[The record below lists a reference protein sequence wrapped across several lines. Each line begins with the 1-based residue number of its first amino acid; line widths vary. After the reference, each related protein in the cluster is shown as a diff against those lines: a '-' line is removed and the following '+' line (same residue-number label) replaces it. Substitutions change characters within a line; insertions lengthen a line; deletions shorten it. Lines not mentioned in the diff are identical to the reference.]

1 MAPNSSVDDLVYYF
15 IFIQKSALKHFSSAE
30 LLNRGL
36 HLQQMRQFM
45 LWTNSN
51 IGAVAEH
58 RTRLEKNCKKQKIVN
73 LKLFLSQLYLWG
85 RICHLKLL
93 INFVFLIMCAAPDF
107 TFLLKKMST
116 TFLISDIPSIIIC
129 LINLANFLK
138 VDSCATTLER

>member
-1 MAPNSSVDDLVYYF
+1 MLHQSLDDLVYYF

-58 RTRLEKNCKKQKIVN
+58 RTRLEKIVKQKIVN
-73 LKLFLSQLYLWG
+73 LKLFLSQPYVWG
-85 RICHLKLL
+85 ADLPFKTIYKFC
-93 INFVFLIMCAAPDF
+93 FPYYV
-107 TFLLKKMST
+107 
-116 TFLISDIPSIIIC
+116 
-129 LINLANFLK
+129 
-138 VDSCATTLER
+138 SCPGHYFYQTLPKAQRTRGLSSYHKFKHKS